1 MKPLLWIGVI
11 IFVLGIGSFFV
22 PFPQRERQT
31 VSAAGMS
38 MGIETTHSQTLPAT
52 ASVVMM
58 GGALDDGGRWP
69 ASKRQSMTP
78 IASPAS
84 LVATVLVT

>member
-1 MKPLLWIGVI
+1 MKPLLWIGLIV
-11 IFVLGIGSFFV
+11 FVLGIASFFV

-31 VSAAGMS
+31 LHAGGMS

-58 GGALDDGGRWP
+58 VGGLLMAAAGGLFRNNK
-69 ASKRQSMTP
+69 A
-78 IASPAS
+78 
-84 LVATVLVT
+84 

>member
-1 MKPLLWIGVI
+1 MKPLLWIGLVV
-11 IFVLGIGSFFV
+11 FGVGIGSFFV

-31 VSAAGMS
+31 QHAGGMS

-58 GGALDDGGRWP
+58 IGGLIMAAAGGLLRKGK
-69 ASKRQSMTP
+69 A
-78 IASPAS
+78 
-84 LVATVLVT
+84 

>member
-11 IFVLGIGSFFV
+11 VFALGIASFFV
-22 PFPQRERQT
+22 LFPQRERQT
-31 VSAAGMS
+31 VRAGGMS

-58 GGALDDGGRWP
+58 VGGLMMAAAGGLFGRGK
-69 ASKRQSMTP
+69 A
-78 IASPAS
+78 
-84 LVATVLVT
+84 

>member
-11 IFVLGIGSFFV
+11 VFVLGIASFFV

-31 VSAAGMS
+31 LRAGGMS

-52 ASVVMM
+52 ASVVIMIGGLMM
-58 GGALDDGGRWP
+58 AAAGGLFRNNKA
-69 ASKRQSMTP
+69 
-78 IASPAS
+78 
-84 LVATVLVT
+84 

>member
-11 IFVLGIGSFFV
+11 VFVLGIASFFV
-22 PFPQRERQT
+22 PLPQRESQT
-31 VSAAGMS
+31 LRAGGMS

-58 GGALDDGGRWP
+58 IGGLMMAVAGGLLRKGK
-69 ASKRQSMTP
+69 A
-78 IASPAS
+78 
-84 LVATVLVT
+84 

>member
-11 IFVLGIGSFFV
+11 VFVLGIASFFV

-31 VSAAGMS
+31 VHAGGMS

-52 ASVVMM
+52 ASVVMLV
-58 GGALDDGGRWP
+58 GGLMMAAAGGLFGRGK
-69 ASKRQSMTP
+69 A
-78 IASPAS
+78 
-84 LVATVLVT
+84 

>member
-11 IFVLGIGSFFV
+11 VFVLGIASFFV
-22 PFPQRERQT
+22 PFPQREKQT
-31 VSAAGMS
+31 LRAGGMS

-58 GGALDDGGRWP
+58 VGGLMMAAAGGLFRKGK
-69 ASKRQSMTP
+69 A
-78 IASPAS
+78 
-84 LVATVLVT
+84 

>member
-1 MKPLLWIGVI
+1 MKPLLWMGVI
-11 IFVLGIGSFFV
+11 VFALGIASFFV

-31 VSAAGMS
+31 VRAGGMS

-58 GGALDDGGRWP
+58 VGGLMMAAAGGLFGRGK
-69 ASKRQSMTP
+69 A
-78 IASPAS
+78 
-84 LVATVLVT
+84 